1 MMEKSGARPMR
12 SHGDLG
18 TKPLA
23 ALIASA
29 AVEGMTGT
37 LCVDDGNRSAAIVFR
52 DGAIATVTTS
62 QAAAQLGLTGDDLAV
77 AESLARAATTLDEL
91 GEHALGRARI
101 ERLVYFLALARAL
114 GRVRIELPTPAT
126 LGRAGVIDLA
136 KRIVDDEPH
145 VVL

>member
-29 AVEGMTGT
+29 AVEEMTGT

-62 QAAAQLGLTGDDLAV
+62 QAAAYLGGVLYELGAIDMETLNASLLEVASAKRLHGEVLLARGAVTHEQLAAALVEQTYRKVAYAFGFGDD
-77 AESLARAATTLDEL
+77 ATW
-91 GEHALGRARI
+91 RI
-101 ERLVYFLALARAL
+101 D
-114 GRVRIELPTPAT
+114 PA
-126 LGRAGVIDLA
+126 
-136 KRIVDDEPH
+136 
-145 VVL
+145 